1 MSSTKLLGKPMNPV
15 ELGTLMHLIKQVDDM
30 KDSVLPDDYIST
42 EADLADQDLNED
54 FKKVNEL
61 ISRLKIAIQN
71 NDKENALELIAESIM
86 LVSGIEGLFGNIA
99 QDSRDILT
107 GKYRHA

>member
-1 MSSTKLLGKPMNPV
+1 MNPV
-15 ELGTLMHLIKQVDDM
+15 ELGTMMHLIKQVDDM

-107 GKYRHA
+107 GKYRHT

>member
-1 MSSTKLLGKPMNPV
+1 MNPV

>member
-1 MSSTKLLGKPMNPV
+1 MNPV
-15 ELGTLMHLIKQVDDM
+15 ELGTMMHLIKQVDDM